1 MVMGVLL
8 ELRNM
13 SLSLGQRRVL
23 DAIDLSIASG
33 EIHALVGAN
42 GAGKSTLGYAIMGCE
57 GYRPQQGT
65 MLFEGKPI
73 DELPIQAR
81 ARAGIT
87 LAWQEPARFEGLRV
101 CDYLALGVSQGD
113 PGAALEAVGL
123 APAEYFYRPLD
134 KTLSGG
140 ERKRIELAAIITM
153 RPKLA
158 ILDEPAA
165 GIDLLSLDDLVAAIQ
180 AMKSA
185 GSSILLITHVEQVAA
200 HADRASQLC
209 GGRIVCQ
216 GETQAVIENYKARR
230 CRRCDGETC
239 NHG

>member
-1 MVMGVLL
+1 MDTLL
-8 ELRNM
+8 ELRNL

-23 DAIDLSIASG
+23 AGIGLSIARG
-33 EIHALVGAN
+33 EIHALIGAN
-42 GAGKSTLGYAIMGCE
+42 GAGKSSLAYAVMGCE
-57 GYRPQQGT
+57 GYRPQQGSI
-65 MLFEGKPI
+65 LFEGKPI

-101 CDYLALGVSQGD
+101 GDYLTLGAPNDD
-113 PGAALEAVGL
+113 PAAALESVGL
-123 APAEYFYRPLD
+123 APAEYLKRPLD

-153 RPKLA
+153 QPKLA

-165 GIDLLSLDDLVAAIQ
+165 GIDMLSLDELVAAIQ
-180 AMKSA
+180 AMQNA
-185 GSSILLITHVEQVAA
+185 GSTILLITHVEQVAA

-216 GETQAVIENYKARR
+216 GETKAVIENYKARR
-230 CRRCDGETC
+230 CHLCDGETC
-239 NHG
+239 RYV

>member
-57 GYRPQQGT
+57 GFRPQQGT

-101 CDYLALGVSQGD
+101 CDYLALGASQGD

-123 APAEYFYRPLD
+123 VPAEYFYRPLD

-165 GIDLLSLDDLVAAIQ
+165 GIDLLSLDDLIAAIQ
-180 AMKSA
+180 AMKST
-185 GSSILLITHVEQVAA
+185 GSTILLITHVEQVAA

>member
-1 MVMGVLL
+1 
-8 ELRNM
+8 M

-101 CDYLALGVSQGD
+101 CDYLALGASQGD

-165 GIDLLSLDDLVAAIQ
+165 GIDLLSLDDLIAAIQ
-180 AMKSA
+180 AMKST
-185 GSSILLITHVEQVAA
+185 GSTILLITHVEQVAA

>member
-101 CDYLALGVSQGD
+101 CDYLALGASQGD

-123 APAEYFYRPLD
+123 VPAEYFYRPLD

-165 GIDLLSLDDLVAAIQ
+165 GIDLLSLDDLIAAIQ
-180 AMKSA
+180 AMKST
-185 GSSILLITHVEQVAA
+185 GSTILLITHVEQVAA